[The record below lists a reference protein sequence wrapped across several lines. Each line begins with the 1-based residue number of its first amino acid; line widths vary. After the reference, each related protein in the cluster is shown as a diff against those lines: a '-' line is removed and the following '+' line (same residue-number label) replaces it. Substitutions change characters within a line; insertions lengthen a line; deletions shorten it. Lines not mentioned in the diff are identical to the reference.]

1 MGLTALLKFLAVWLL
16 LWLTPGVGLS
26 PAAPAQPDGPGMA
39 SPLFELYPDAEI
51 PRPARTPRTDR
62 DQLPQVAIIIDDI
75 GYDKQM
81 AQQFLQLDG
90 PLTFSILPHS
100 PHGPEIARQAH
111 EKGFGIMLHLPMEPR
126 EYPQI
131 DPGPGA
137 LLTSMEPQ
145 ELVCQLKKNLAAI
158 PLIAGVNNHMGSCMT
173 ARPFQIHQIFSVLK
187 QNRLF
192 FIDSLTTGKS
202 QCQASARILKLPFAH
217 RDVFLDHK
225 LKPALVRKQFEQ
237 LLDLAQTYGEAV
249 GIGHPHALTF
259 QVLSQELPKVRQRI
273 RLVPA
278 AEVVHT
284 LG

>member
-1 MGLTALLKFLAVWLL
+1 MGRTALLKSLAGGIL
-16 LWLTPGVGLS
+16 LWLAAGLGLS
-26 PAAPAQPDGPGMA
+26 PAAPAQPDGPGMGP
-39 SPLFELYPDAEI
+39 PLFELYPEAEI
-51 PRPARTPRTDR
+51 PRPARTPLPDR
-62 DQLPQVAIIIDDI
+62 EPLPRVAIIIDDI
-75 GYDKQM
+75 GYDKRM
-81 AQQFLQLDG
+81 AQRFLQLDG
-90 PLTFSILPHS
+90 PLTFSVLPHS

-126 EYPQI
+126 EYPRV

-137 LLTSMEPQ
+137 LLTSMKPR
-145 ELVCQLKKNLAAI
+145 ELVCQLKENLAAI
-158 PLIAGVNNHMGSCMT
+158 PLIAGVNNHMGSRMT

-217 RDVFLDHK
+217 RDVFLDHE
-225 LKPALVRKQFEQ
+225 LAPASIRQQFEE

-249 GIGHPHALTF
+249 GIGHPHGLTF

-273 RLVPA
+273 QLVPA